1 MKKRA
6 AEKVTKEDESKFRK
20 QEIEGKELDKK
31 VEELRRERITQEELS
46 ELSKEDLEVLAI
58 KKQNECGI

>member
-1 MKKRA
+1 M
-6 AEKVTKEDESKFRK
+6 SKFRK

-31 VEELRRERITQEELS
+31 WKSYVGKELHKKNC

-58 KKQNECGI
+58 KSKMNAGYKMTPQIVKKM

>member
-6 AEKVTKEDESKFRK
+6 AAKVTKEDESKFRK

-31 VEELRRERITQEELS
+31 SRRTAPGKELH
-46 ELSKEDLEVLAI
+46 
-58 KKQNECGI
+58 KKN